1 MASVELECGGIGGVP
16 DQARTF
22 AELLRL
28 VLPVVRSHGILS
40 RLAAAPEEIYAD
52 DDDEHAPLI
61 PTSAHVPPPATSPA
75 PPPAPA
81 ATPSTGQASS
91 TSSSRWWPFGRV
103 RDAAPATATAPSAG
117 QASSTS
123 SSRWWPFGRVRDAA
137 PATATAPSAGQASS
151 TSSSR
156 WWPFG
161 RVRDAAPASATA
173 TAPPPAT
180 APAPS
185 ASQASS
191 TSSSRWWPFGRA
203 GNAAPRD
210 LGGASDIELGLQS
223 AFPHLPSPQATS
235 SGPGWRSGHA
245 GEALRNWTRQHRRVQ
260 ANTGFS
266 TVVSA
271 GTAPGQG
278 MKTDW
283 MKKFKGLL
291 LAYVFFV
298 LPLVLLFFPRYSKD
312 QNHHVLQSLVDN
324 SEVTPEKV
332 VVLVLFVIHV
342 TVGLL
347 SVLLAHIADGPKS
360 TKAVGVLTL
369 WIVLSVLAFV
379 DYILVKTLPD
389 ELSYQLM
396 FVAHFFVMGA
406 VICCLWFVFVW
417 PSSCCKGDTRD
428 GRSA

>member
-1 MASVELECGGIGGVP
+1 MASVELECGGSGGVP

-22 AELLRL
+22 AELLRF
-28 VLPVVRSHGILS
+28 VLPAVRSHGILP
-40 RLAAAPEEIYAD
+40 RLGAAPEEIYA

-61 PTSAHVPPPATSPA
+61 PTSAPATAHA

-103 RDAAPATATAPSAG
+103 GDAAPATPTPPSAG
-117 QASSTS
+117 QASSTN
-123 SSRWWPFGRVRDAA
+123 SSRWWPFRQVGSS
-137 PATATAPSAGQASS
+137 ATAPAPSAGQASP
-151 TSSSR
+151 TSS
-156 WWPFG
+156 P
-161 RVRDAAPASATA
+161 
-173 TAPPPAT
+173 
-180 APAPS
+180 
-185 ASQASS
+185 
-191 TSSSRWWPFGRA
+191 RWWPFGRA

-210 LGGASDIELGLQS
+210 LGATSDIELGLQS
-223 AFPHLPSPQATS
+223 AFPHCLPSPSATS
-235 SGPGWRSGHA
+235 SRPGCRSEHA
-245 GEALRNWTRQHRRVQ
+245 RETLRNWTHQQRRGVQ

-312 QNHHVLQSLVDN
+312 QNHHILQSLVDN
-324 SEVTPEKV
+324 SEVSPEKV

-396 FVAHFFVMGA
+396 FVAHFFIMGA

-428 GRSA
+428 GGSA

>member
-1 MASVELECGGIGGVP
+1 MASVELERGGGGVP

-28 VLPVVRSHGILS
+28 VLPAVRSHGILP

-61 PTSAHVPPPATSPA
+61 PPSAPVPPPATSPA

-91 TSSSRWWPFGRV
+91 TSSSRWWPFG
-103 RDAAPATATAPSAG
+103 
-117 QASSTS
+117 
-123 SSRWWPFGRVRDAA
+123 WVRDAA

-161 RVRDAAPASATA
+161 RVRDAAPAS
-173 TAPPPAT
+173 AT

-210 LGGASDIELGLQS
+210 LGGASDIELGLQC

-235 SGPGWRSGHA
+235 SRPEWRSGHA
-245 GEALRNWTRQHRRVQ
+245 GEALRNWTHQHRRVQ

-396 FVAHFFVMGA
+396 FVAHFLIMGA

-417 PSSCCKGDTRD
+417 PSSCCKADTRD
-428 GRSA
+428 ARSA